1 MARQRAQKV
10 EVEETVAP
18 VTVEETATPVES
30 LVEEA
35 VNVEETEADEVTVS
49 YRGYTRVY
57 TRKEHGDDF
66 QKLAKSFAGKVNGT
80 LV

>member
-1 MARQRAQKV
+1 MARKQTQKV
-10 EVEETVAP
+10 EVEEAVAP
-18 VTVEETATPVES
+18 VTAEETATPVES
-30 LVEEA
+30 VLDETVTFA
-35 VNVEETEADEVTVS
+35 ETEADEVTVS

-66 QKLAKSFAGKVNGT
+66 QKIAKSFAGKVNGT

>member
-1 MARQRAQKV
+1 MARQRTQKV
-10 EVEETVAP
+10 EVEEAVAP

-30 LVEEA
+30 L
-35 VNVEETEADEVTVS
+35 VEETEADEVTVS

>member
-1 MARQRAQKV
+1 MARQRTQKV
-10 EVEETVAP
+10 EVEETVVP
-18 VTVEETATPVES
+18 VTVEEATKLVES
-30 LVEEA
+30 VLDEA
-35 VNVEETEADEVTVS
+35 VNFAETEADEVTVS
-49 YRGYTRVY
+49 YQGYTRVY